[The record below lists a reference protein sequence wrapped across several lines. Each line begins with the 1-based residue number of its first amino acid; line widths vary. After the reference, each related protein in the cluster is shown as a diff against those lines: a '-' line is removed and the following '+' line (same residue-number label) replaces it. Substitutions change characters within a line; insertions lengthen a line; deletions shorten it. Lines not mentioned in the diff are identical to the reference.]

1 MGLRFPFYHQ
11 PFNSSSAGPENRK
24 QLLKRTEFG
33 KDVDLRLQSVF
44 TLLVKHLDIHVSY
57 LSLIRSHAI
66 FVSEIKKMAA
76 PPSPEHRVRPGYLVS
91 EIPDPPDY
99 ELQPLS
105 VNSKQGETAMS
116 LRSNQNK
123 NTLDLLDNIKTML
136 KIHPFY
142 CLQIY
147 FIIVHSRFL

>member
-1 MGLRFPFYHQ
+1 
-11 PFNSSSAGPENRK
+11 
-24 QLLKRTEFG
+24 
-33 KDVDLRLQSVF
+33 
-44 TLLVKHLDIHVSY
+44 
-57 LSLIRSHAI
+57 
-66 FVSEIKKMAA
+66 MAA

-91 EIPDPPDY
+91 EISDPHDD

-142 CLQIY
+142 CLQMY